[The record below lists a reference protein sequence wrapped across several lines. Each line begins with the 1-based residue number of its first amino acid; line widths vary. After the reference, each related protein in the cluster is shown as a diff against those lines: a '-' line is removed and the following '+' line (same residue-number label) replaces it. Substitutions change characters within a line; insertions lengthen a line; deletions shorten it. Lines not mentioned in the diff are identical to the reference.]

1 MKTKSASLDT
11 TDKGGSFFV
20 TQPTQAV
27 PRKPGKFCRRGGGL
41 DPVRT
46 ADPGGLPQPGL
57 NNFRYYEGQSK
68 SQDRSELNKW
78 QYR

>member
-27 PRKPGKFCRRGGGL
+27 PRRPGTFFTFPEVGAGL
-41 DPVRT
+41 
-46 ADPGGLPQPGL
+46 AGLVI
-57 NNFRYYEGQSK
+57 EG
-68 SQDRSELNKW
+68 
-78 QYR
+78 